1 MSVYTNSISFNR
13 HRKSVFSL
21 LLSLY
26 FCVMVL
32 DVFKIGGAGT
42 LLKYYAVVLIVAAL
56 LTLRKTA
63 ITLDKLFFCEAL
75 YLYMC
80 FGTLVYSINQSASL
94 SIFISIALNFALIML
109 CGLVPCS
116 QPEIKMLERSLLLG
130 SALVLIA
137 TFVFSD
143 FSDGGRMT
151 ISILADTTDPNYLNG
166 YILFAFGFSAYNVV
180 TFGKYK
186 LLNGAFCIAALYF
199 TLMTGSRGALLA
211 EIAMFLL
218 LIVINAIQ
226 TKKKLKYI
234 IIISAVSLLCLCLF
248 DYLLLFLPEEVAQRF
263 SAEFIQEEGTSA
275 RTEIWTALLGRFFND
290 NFISILFGHGI
301 GTSAFYNT
309 FDDHVAHNAFI
320 DILVGSG
327 IIGLSVY
334 LAIFVLSLK
343 KAWKSENYFM
353 VAVLVGF
360 IVMSMSLSLITYKP
374 IFNAIL
380 YIEVYYRTYIRGIK
394 YETRVVASGS
404 KKANGNYGYYS

>member
-1 MSVYTNSISFNR
+1 MSVYTNSISFTK
-13 HRKSVFSL
+13 HKKSVFSL
-21 LLSLY
+21 LLTVY

-42 LLKYYAVVLIVAAL
+42 LLKYYAVLLIVSAL
-56 LTLRKTA
+56 VTLRKTA
-63 ITLDKLFFCEAL
+63 IILDKLFFFEAL
-75 YLYMC
+75 YLYLC
-80 FGTLVYSINQSASL
+80 FGTMLYSINLSASL

-116 QPEIKMLERSLLLG
+116 QAEVKMLERSLLLG

-166 YILFAFGFSAYNVV
+166 YILFAFGFSAYRVV
-180 TFGKYK
+180 SFGKHK
-186 LLNGAFCIAALYF
+186 LLNGAFCITALYF

-211 EIAMFLL
+211 EVAMFLL
-218 LIVINAIQ
+218 LIIINAIQ

-234 IIISAVSLLCLCLF
+234 IIISIVSLFCLCLF
-248 DYLLLFLPEEVAQRF
+248 DYLLSMLPQDVAERF
-263 SAEFIQEEGTSA
+263 SAEFIQEEGTST
-275 RTEIWTALLGRFFND
+275 RSEIWAALLSRFFSD

-320 DILVGSG
+320 DVLIGSG

-334 LAIFVLSLK
+334 IAIFVLSLK

-353 VAVLVGF
+353 VAVLGGF

-380 YIEVYYRTYIRGIK
+380 YIEIYYREYVRRIK
-394 YETRVVASGS
+394 NETRIITSGS
-404 KKANGNYGYYS
+404 RKANGNNGYYS

>member
-1 MSVYTNSISFNR
+1 MSIYTNSILFIR
-13 HRKSVFSL
+13 HKKSVFSL
-21 LLSLY
+21 LLAVY
-26 FCVMVL
+26 FSAMVF
-32 DVFKIGGAGT
+32 DVFKIGAAGT
-42 LLKYYAVVLIVAAL
+42 LLKYYAVVLIVCAL
-56 LTLRKTA
+56 ITLRKTA
-63 ITLDKLFFCEAL
+63 IVLDKSFFFEAL

-80 FGTLVYSINQSASL
+80 FGTLIHSINLSASL

-109 CGLVPCS
+109 CSLVSCT
-116 QPEIKMLERSLLLG
+116 QAEVEMLKWSLLIG

-151 ISILADTTDPNYLNG
+151 ISILADATDPNYLNG

-186 LLNGAFCIAALYF
+186 LLNAAFCIAAIYF

-211 EIAMFLL
+211 EISMFLF
-218 LIVINAIQ
+218 LIVVNAI
-226 TKKKLKYI
+226 KAKRRLKYI
-234 IIISAVSLLCLCLF
+234 IIISVLFLLCLALF
-248 DYLLLFLPEEVAQRF
+248 DYLILFLPEEVAQRF

-275 RTEIWTALLGRFFND
+275 RSEIWSALLGRFFND
-290 NFISILFGHGI
+290 KFISILFGHGI
-301 GTSAFYNT
+301 GTSAYYNT

-320 DILVGSG
+320 DVLVGSG
-327 IIGLSVY
+327 VVGLSVY
-334 LAIFVLSLK
+334 VAIFVLSLK

-360 IVMSMSLSLITYKP
+360 VVMSMSLSLITYKP

-380 YIEVYYRTYIRGIK
+380 YIEIYYRSFISNVKREQK
-394 YETRVVASGS
+394 LLKNTRAV
-404 KKANGNYGYYS
+404 